1 MQISL
6 EQIIQIIMA
15 KLDNIELSMEDMKFR
30 TNVALRILREEGLL
44 TQDRINK
51 AIKDEFEANNIL
63 EDNDQEIEEEK
74 IEEISKGILNWVDN
88 DLEEMKNKI
97 KDYQDKMKKMMD
109 EEEKNNISVAPADL
123 LNRLDSMNNNNKKGK
138 SGNIIMP

>member
-30 TNVALRILREEGLL
+30 TNVALRILKEEGLL